1 MSMAA
6 FSSGFMRQGTNNPQ
20 AEIAQSRLDNLKAI
34 QREAKPDLERIESEY
49 LYARKRFETLCA
61 AYYELARQVE
71 MRDALIEEAET
82 EARARKFGL
91 TYPSP
96 VRMSIEDA
104 A

>member
-1 MSMAA
+1 MSLANL
-6 FSSGFMRQGTNNPQ
+6 SSGFMRQGTESPQ
-20 AEIAQSRLDNLKAI
+20 AKLAQSRLDNLKAI
-34 QREAKPDLERIESEY
+34 QREAKPELERVENES
-49 LYARKRFETLCA
+49 LLARKRFEVLCA